1 MDFALPVRLCAG
13 SALGLRCVL
22 ASLSERKALAK
33 KDTPITLR
41 IHRGRDLP
49 LPQKRREDAHA
60 LRTSGSCRTKPNAAG
75 PSIRALA
82 T

>member
-13 SALGLRCVL
+13 SALGVRCVL

-33 KDTPITLR
+33 KDTPITFR
-41 IHRGRDLP
+41 IHRARDWP
-49 LPQKRREDAHA
+49 LTQKRREDAHA
-60 LRTSGSCRTKPNAAG
+60 LRKSGSCRTKPNAAG